1 VYELVVADAAW
12 RPHELHRSGVHS
24 FEGTEMHLKK
34 MKIASDASQPR
45 TAANRVTEASESAV
59 RAHVSAAVAFLRDK
73 LAPAGLASREPRSA
87 RYELITKVDQQRALG
102 TYAPCIAQLRAD
114 EVVSLHLDRLVGT
127 SVAARRLEADD
138 LLKALIFAMLDASG
152 ELEYSEATFRDRWQ
166 GIVTF
171 LESQTLR
178 SIAIFPIRGL
188 TLSAAPIRISDGIEL
203 DYLSQAEI
211 ERCNRFGVL
220 HSIFPEGPME
230 GEFSG
235 TTGIRITVSLP
246 KVVGDDDTHASSF
259 PNESDRGK
267 FGNRPLQR
275 EDLVAE
281 DVLVALRLLRHTT
294 IRCNGYAKWID
305 SFWLDGGTTY
315 SAGQV
320 RLHADTCS
328 LTETDVPEVLRVWE
342 LLNRSAD
349 GFAFSVRR
357 FSQSFERA
365 DPDDRIVDLV
375 IAGESIFVGDTES
388 NGRGELRFRFA
399 LRAAK
404 FVDHPTYGRRDMLDV
419 MQRAYDARSA
429 VVHGGHPNP
438 KKIFLPDDKPATLR
452 TFSDAVEHIIR
463 LAILKAIAVPQ
474 GEPGVHSSMYWTSLF
489 LDS

>member
-1 VYELVVADAAW
+1 
-12 RPHELHRSGVHS
+12 
-24 FEGTEMHLKK
+24 MKK
-34 MKIASDASQPR
+34 MKIASDATQPR

-59 RAHVSAAVAFLRDK
+59 RVHVSAAVAFLRDK

-87 RYELITKVDQQRALG
+87 RSELIFKVDQQRALG

-138 LLKALIFAMLDASG
+138 LLKALIFAMLNGSG
-152 ELEYSEATFRDRWQ
+152 EFEFSEATFRDRWQ
-166 GIVTF
+166 DIVTF

-203 DYLSQAEI
+203 DYLSHAEI

-230 GEFSG
+230 GEFSDS
-235 TTGIRITVSLP
+235 TGIRITANLP
-246 KVVGDDDTHASSF
+246 KVVGDDDTRASSL
-259 PNESDRGK
+259 PNEIDSGK

-320 RLHADTCS
+320 RFHADTCS
-328 LTETDVPEVLRVWE
+328 ITETDVPEVLRVWE

-349 GFAFSVRR
+349 GFAFSLRR

-375 IAGESIFVGDTES
+375 IAGESIFIGDTES

-438 KKIFLPDDKPATLR
+438 KKIFLPDDKPATLK
-452 TFSDAVEHIIR
+452 TFSEGVEHIIR
-463 LAILKAIAVPQ
+463 LAILKAIAIPQ
-474 GEPGVHSSMYWTSLF
+474 GEHGVHASTYWTSLF